1 MNAVPH
7 AAKARGMTVEVTTAP
22 SVTLPNPRDTARI
35 VLVQKA
41 HETRGLVQSVPV
53 PIGLVRNHALSSV
66 PKAELKD
73 LAPSVLAAKDPEIFL
88 PAIKD
93 PRARVTSLRAVGL
106 SARVVDVRVT
116 KTLIAT
122 TIVPAPAMNLKAPVL

>member
-1 MNAVPH
+1 MPR

-73 LAPSVLAAKDPEIFL
+73 LAQSVLAAKDPEIFL
-88 PAIKD
+88 PVIKD
-93 PRARVTSLRAVGL
+93 PRARATSLKAVGL
-106 SARVVDVRVT
+106 SARVVDARVT

-122 TIVPAPAMNLKAPVL
+122 TIVPAPAMNLKGPAL